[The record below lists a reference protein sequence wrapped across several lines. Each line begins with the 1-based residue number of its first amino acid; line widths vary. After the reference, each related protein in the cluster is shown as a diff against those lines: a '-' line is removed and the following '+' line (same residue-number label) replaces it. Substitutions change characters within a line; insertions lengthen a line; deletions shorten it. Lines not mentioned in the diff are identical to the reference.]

1 MIQCN
6 SISKTYD
13 NPIFQHFSYHF
24 EETGFYVLYGA
35 SGSGKTTLL
44 QILLGITPF
53 EGSILY
59 GNKEYRNQVVFDEVQ
74 EQIAYISQD
83 NYFIDYLT
91 MEENIKLET
100 KKEKK
105 FIVNTAKLL
114 KIENLLDKLPN
125 QLSGGEKQRFAILG
139 NLLKDKKIFLMDE
152 PTSSLD
158 QNNKKIIFEIIHKLK
173 DKVLVICAT
182 HDEMVFEYTNNII
195 DFNHLEQYQMIK
207 ENHSTFPLGKQHFF
221 SISSCFLLFQSLWQ
235 QVKRNSKKVS
245 FLYILIF
252 TLSLLLCFACTDFQS
267 KLFSSLVNVY
277 HTNAIQI
284 DCSIDTEN
292 YCQDILSQYDVSE
305 VVYHYVRN
313 IPTSEGVDG
322 SIVKDDF
329 NYELKILS
337 LPTKEKDLYQIQ
349 DKLLYGTYFSN
360 QNQIIVGYQE
370 ALELAEK
377 YHVELDKLIGR
388 TEVFILPDGEDTFEI
403 VGILKPLDQETA
415 YYFQSI
421 LGIYT
426 FDNYYY
432 VNGSYLKKYLYDD
445 ILGEQELNPG
455 TRSTALTVFFKNK
468 YSFLDFY
475 RNYENKNLQD
485 DSIRIYN
492 PVSNFVEY
500 ELNMETVKI
509 ICFSI
514 SVTFLILAMIFY
526 LQIHK
531 TQNTYTDH
539 YYCIYQYYGYSHREI
554 KYASIGYFVTYIIFL
569 LILSVACS
577 SILSMII
584 NQIVVWK
591 HLLPFPIFVVDGK
604 WICFLMLIL
613 GFVAMLEGIY
623 LNYIRKKDG
632 WYQML
637 KEKSDL
643 L

>member
-1 MIQCN
+1 MIQCSN
-6 SISKTYD
+6 ISKSYD
-13 NPIFQHFSYHF
+13 NPIFQNFSYHF

-53 EGSILY
+53 DGSIRY

-100 KKEKK
+100 KKDKK
-105 FIVNTAKLL
+105 SIANTAKLL
-114 KIENLLDKLPN
+114 KIENLLQKLPN
-125 QLSGGEKQRFAILG
+125 QLSGGERQRFAILG
-139 NLLKDKKIFLMDE
+139 NLLENKKIYLIDE

-158 QNNKKIIFEIIHKLK
+158 QNNKKIIFEIIQKLK

-182 HDEMVFEYTNNII
+182 HDEMVFEYTNHII
-195 DFNHLEQYQMIK
+195 DFNHLEQYQTIK
-207 ENHSTFPLGKQHFF
+207 ENHSNF
-221 SISSCFLLFQSLWQ
+221 SIGKKHAFSNFSCFLLFQSLWK
-235 QVKRNSKKVS
+235 QVKRNAKKIS

-252 TLSLLLCFACTDFQS
+252 TLALLLCFACTDYQS

-277 HTNAIQI
+277 HTNAIRI
-284 DCSIDTEN
+284 DCSIDTGN
-292 YCQDILSQYDVSE
+292 YCQELLSKYDVSE

-313 IPTSEGVDG
+313 IPTSEEVEG

-329 NYELKILS
+329 HYELKILS
-337 LPTKEKDLYQIQ
+337 LPTKEKDFYQAH

-360 QNQIIVGYQE
+360 PNQIIVGYQE
-370 ALELAEK
+370 ALKLAEK
-377 YHVELDKLIGR
+377 YQVELEELMGR
-388 TEVFILPDGEDTFEI
+388 KEVFLLPDGEDTFEI
-403 VGILKPLDQETA
+403 VGILKPLDQETS
-415 YYFQSI
+415 YYFQSV
-421 LGIYT
+421 LGVYP

-432 VNGSYLKKYLYDD
+432 VNGSYLEKYLYDD
-445 ILGEQELNPG
+445 VLGQDELNPG
-455 TRSTALTVFFKNK
+455 TRSTALTVFFENK

-475 RNYENKNLQD
+475 HDYENKTLQED
-485 DSIRIYN
+485 LIRLYN

-500 ELNMETVKI
+500 ELNMETVRI
-509 ICFSI
+509 VCFSI
-514 SVTFLILAMIFY
+514 SITFLVLAMIFY

-531 TQNTYTDH
+531 TQNAYTDH
-539 YYCIYQYYGYSHREI
+539 YYCIYQYYGYNHKEI

-569 LILSVACS
+569 LILSVICS

-604 WICFLMLIL
+604 WIFFLILIL

>member
-1 MIQCN
+1 MIQCSN
-6 SISKTYD
+6 ISKSYD
-13 NPIFQHFSYHF
+13 NPIFQNFFYHF

-53 EGSILY
+53 EGSIRY

-100 KKEKK
+100 KKDKK
-105 FIVNTAKLL
+105 SIVNTAKLL
-114 KIENLLDKLPN
+114 KIENLLEKLPN
-125 QLSGGEKQRFAILG
+125 QLSGGERQRFAILG
-139 NLLKDKKIFLMDE
+139 NLLKNKKIFLMDE

-158 QNNKKIIFEIIHKLK
+158 QNNKRIIFEIIQKLK
-173 DKVLVICAT
+173 EKVLVICAT
-182 HDEMVFEYTNNII
+182 HDEMVFEYTNHII
-195 DFNHLEQYQMIK
+195 DFNHLEQYQTIK
-207 ENHSTFPLGKQHFF
+207 ENHSNF
-221 SISSCFLLFQSLWQ
+221 SIDKKHAFSIFSCSLLFQSLWK
-235 QVKRNSKKVS
+235 QVKRNAEKIS

-252 TLSLLLCFACTDFQS
+252 TLALLLCFACTDFQS

-277 HTNAIQI
+277 HTNAIRI
-284 DCSIDTEN
+284 DCSIDTGN
-292 YCQDILSQYDVSE
+292 YCQDILSKYDVSE

-313 IPTSEGVDG
+313 APTSEEVEG

-329 NYELKILS
+329 HYELKILS
-337 LPTKEKDLYQIQ
+337 LPTKEKDFYQAH

-360 QNQIIVGYQE
+360 PNQMIVGYQE
-370 ALELAEK
+370 ALKLAEK
-377 YHVELDKLIGR
+377 YQVELEELMGR
-388 TEVFILPDGEDTFEI
+388 KEVFLLPDGEDTFEI
-403 VGILKPLDQETA
+403 VGILKPLDQETS
-415 YYFQSI
+415 YYFQSV
-421 LGIYT
+421 LGVYP

-432 VNGSYLKKYLYDD
+432 VNGSYLEKYLYDD
-445 ILGEQELNPG
+445 VLGQDELNPG
-455 TRSTALTVFFKNK
+455 TRSTALTVFFENK

-475 RNYENKNLQD
+475 HDYENKTLQED
-485 DSIRIYN
+485 LIRLYN

-500 ELNMETVKI
+500 ELNMETVRI
-509 ICFSI
+509 VCFSI
-514 SVTFLILAMIFY
+514 SITFLVLAMIFY

-531 TQNTYTDH
+531 TQNAYTDH
-539 YYCIYQYYGYSHREI
+539 YYCIYQYYGYSHKEI

-604 WICFLMLIL
+604 WIFFLILIL